1 MYRLEHFAIH
11 GDHAGSLVALEKGLD
26 FSFDIKR
33 IYYIWG
39 TVRDAIRGRH
49 AHRNLKQVI
58 ICLAGS
64 CDFTL
69 DDGRERVTYHLDS
82 PSTGLYVEN
91 FVWREFTNFSQGCIV
106 MVLASE
112 HYDTTDYIRSYEEFM
127 ELCKSDSQSF

>member
-1 MYRLEHFAIH
+1 MYRLEHFTIH
-11 GDHAGSLVALEKGLD
+11 GDHAGCLVALEKGLD

-33 IYYIWG
+33 IYYIWD

-69 DDGRERVTYHLDS
+69 DDGHERVTYHLDC

-127 ELCKSDSQSF
+127 ELCKNDP

>member
-1 MYRLEHFAIH
+1 MYRLEHFPIH

-26 FSFDIKR
+26 FDFDIKR

-82 PSTGLYVEN
+82 PSVGLYVEN
-91 FVWREFTNFSQGCIV
+91 FVWREFTNFSAGCIV

-127 ELCKSDSQSF
+127 ELCKNDP